1 MTHAQMV
8 PVTSSRVEAIGHE
21 NDCLFVRF
29 RHGRG
34 SRTYCYQN
42 VSASLHTALLSADSI
57 GRELQ
62 QTFVQRPDVHP
73 FKQVTLEEGE
83 ATSDQPSA

>member
-1 MTHAQMV
+1 MTQAQMV

-21 NDCLFVRF
+21 DGCLFVLF
-29 RHGRG
+29 KHGRG
-34 SRTYCYQN
+34 SRAFCYQN
-42 VSASLHTALLSADSI
+42 VSAEQFGELRAAESV

-62 QTFVQRPDVHP
+62 QTFIKRPDVHP

-83 ATSDQPSA
+83 ATSDQP